1 MNNFPKGRRQMK
13 RILSIIL
20 SAIMIVS
27 CMTVVSARETGEK
40 NTYIVVLDAP
50 AVHSP
55 ERVTFYGADDG
66 VYREALIALQ
76 AEIKAQIS
84 GGASFFSLR
93 NRERTYT
100 YTDVL
105 NGFTV
110 NVDAKTAQQIKKID
124 GVKAVIKNE
133 TYSIIEP
140 VADESSSIV
149 ETDVNTSSIHAD
161 ISSGNM
167 MNTQA
172 AYDKGYNGKGTAI
185 AVLDTAILPEH
196 KYYSLADES
205 GVRYSKSDIET
216 VISEKGLNVSA
227 TAENAYY
234 SAKIPFAY
242 NYFEDSTDVSSAQN
256 HGAHVTGIAAGG
268 KVLINEKFYISGVAP
283 EAQILFFGVFDKAT
297 GMAPADIVL
306 SAMEDAVKFHADVI
320 NLSLGRPYR
329 SENADELE
337 LFAEVAK
344 NAENAGISVIYGAGN
359 WDKGDNIKTQDIDYS
374 TADNRSY
381 LTTTKVGSVQ
391 NEYVDFVYLEDNLN
405 NKYKCVSHGADTSFD
420 LTEIIDCG
428 SGRATDF
435 GAADI
440 SGKIAF
446 ITMPHKADSPEG
458 IGTYYSRAKNGGAT
472 GVVIAINTNNDL
484 AYGTIS
490 NAVIPVVTVTKA
502 TGRKISDN
510 GAKSLKFSNTKEILQ
525 SDDGCCVSDY
535 SAYGYADSL
544 DVSIDVA
551 APGGNILSATLYQ
564 NGYMYKSGTS
574 MATPHISGATALM
587 RQYVENEF
595 PEYTGADKVR
605 LIKKLLASTAK
616 TVYDS
621 NGVLASPRKVGS
633 GLINLESAMSTSVY
647 LTGINSDYSRVN
659 LGADIT
665 KDFTASFMVH
675 NLGNTSVTFDSA
687 NVELST
693 DDYCRIGNTTVFD
706 GLKKL
711 DATITGTTEVT
722 VPANGEASV
731 SINVTLSDEDIEYL
745 NVAMTNGFFVDGK
758 VTLSGEDNCDVG
770 IPFSGFYG
778 DWSKLPIM
786 NEKRF
791 LDFFAITGLSDDGFM
806 PPAQILKENS
816 QIVMPISDRVDST
829 IAQIPVAVF
838 ANPIRN
844 AFMTVKC
851 DGKTVVEDGFI
862 NKQEDLGYYLEDTI
876 LGDLSD
882 VSAITIELRLPYDTD
897 GKNKQSFTINVIKDN
912 TPPVISDIY
921 VSNKEDGD
929 YAYIAVSD
937 DYGVGV
943 ITMMGEYQD
952 AWYYSDAYIESTE
965 ATAEFSI
972 GELDDLH
979 YFVYDCA
986 FNMTGLL
993 PHIGIDVKDN
1003 IATYTNNTHKTIEGL
1018 CMIAVYE
1025 GKKMTDFKL
1034 LSENAVK
1041 IDGYDAIEF
1050 DLTQYQG
1057 KNYKLFFWKDLTNIV
1072 PICDVYSK

>member
-1 MNNFPKGRRQMK
+1 MK

-20 SAIMIVS
+20 SLAMIVS
-27 CMTVVSARETGEK
+27 CMTAVSARETVEK

-55 ERVTFYGADDG
+55 ERVTFYGTDDD

-76 AEIKAQIS
+76 AEIKAQIT

-105 NGFTV
+105 NGFTI
-110 NVDAKTAQQIKKID
+110 NVDARTAEEIKKID

-133 TYSIIEP
+133 TYAIIEP
-140 VADESSSIV
+140 VADGVAVEDLSVIKTDES
-149 ETDVNTSSIHAD
+149 TTSSPAD

-172 AYDKGYNGKGTAI
+172 AYDKGYSGKGTAI
-185 AVLDTAILPEH
+185 AVLDTAILPQH
-196 KYYSLADES
+196 TYYSLTDEA
-205 GVRYSKSDIET
+205 GVRYSKDDIKT

-227 TAENAYY
+227 TADNAYY

-242 NYFEDSTDVSSAQN
+242 NYFENSTDVSSAQN
-256 HGAHVTGIAAGG
+256 HGAHVAGIAAGG
-268 KVLINEKFYISGVAP
+268 KVLINEKYHISGVAP

-306 SAMEDAVKFHADVI
+306 AAMEDAVKFDADVI
-320 NLSLGRPYR
+320 NLSLGRQHR

-344 NAENAGISVIYGAGN
+344 NAENAGISVGN

-405 NKYKCVSHGADTSFD
+405 NKYKCVSHGADTGFD
-420 LTEIIDCG
+420 LTEVIDCG
-428 SGRATDF
+428 NGRAADF

-440 SGKIAF
+440 YGKIAF

-484 AYGTIS
+484 SYGAIS
-490 NAVIPVVTVTKA
+490 NAVIPVLTVTKA

-510 GAKSLKFSNTKEILQ
+510 RAESLKFTNSKEILK

-544 DVSIDVA
+544 DISIDVA
-551 APGGNILSATLYQ
+551 APGGNIFSATLYQ

-587 RQYVENEF
+587 RKYVEKEF
-595 PEYTGADKVR
+595 PEYTGAEKVR

-633 GLINLESAMSTSVY
+633 GLINLENAMSTDVY

-659 LGADIT
+659 LGADLT
-665 KDFTASFMVH
+665 KNFTVSFMVH
-675 NLGNTSVTFDSA
+675 NLGDTDVTFDSA
-687 NVELST
+687 EVELST
-693 DDYCRIGNTTVFD
+693 DNYCRIGDITVFD

-711 DATITGTTEVT
+711 DATIKGITEVT
-722 VPANGEASV
+722 VPANGETEV
-731 SINVTLSDEDIEYL
+731 SIDVTLSDEDIEYL
-745 NVAMTNGFFVDGK
+745 SVAMTNGFFVDGK
-758 VTLSGEDNCDVG
+758 VTLLGADNCDVG

-791 LDFFAITGLSDDGFM
+791 LDFFSITGLSDDGFM

-816 QIVMPISDRVDST
+816 QIVMPISDRVEST
-829 IAQIPVAVF
+829 VAQIPVAVF
-838 ANPIRN
+838 ANPVRN
-844 AFMTVKC
+844 AFMTVKF

-862 NKQEDLGYYLEDTI
+862 NKQHDLGYYLEDTV
-876 LGDLSD
+876 LQDLSD
-882 VSAITIELRLPYDTD
+882 VSVITVELRLPYDTE
-897 GKNKQSFTINVIKDN
+897 GKNKQTFTINVINDN

-921 VSNKEDGD
+921 VSNKTDGD
-929 YAYIAVSD
+929 YVYLAVSD
-937 DYGVGV
+937 DYGVGA
-943 ITMMGEYQD
+943 ITVMGEYQD
-952 AWYYSDAYIESTE
+952 EWYYSDAYIKNTE
-965 ATAEFSI
+965 ASAEFDI
-972 GELDDLH
+972 GVLNNLH

-986 FNMTGLL
+986 FNMTELL
-993 PHIGIDVKDN
+993 PHIGIEVKDSM
-1003 IATYTNNTHKTIEGL
+1003 ATYTNNTHKTLEGM

-1025 GKKMTDFKL
+1025 GGRMTDFKK

-1041 IDGYDAIEF
+1041 IDGYDTVEF
-1050 DLTQYQG
+1050 DLTEYDG
-1057 KNYKLFFWKDLTNIV
+1057 KSYKLFFWKDLTNIV
-1072 PICDVYSK
+1072 PICDAYSK

>member
-1 MNNFPKGRRQMK
+1 MK

-55 ERVTFYGADDG
+55 ERVTFYGADDSA
-66 VYREALIALQ
+66 YREALLELQ
-76 AEIKAQIS
+76 AEVRAQIT

-93 NRERTYT
+93 NREKTYT

-110 NVDAKTAQQIKKID
+110 NVDAKTAEQIKKID

-140 VADESSSIV
+140 VADESSSIA
-149 ETDVNTSSIHAD
+149 ETDGNTSSIHAD

-167 MNTQA
+167 MNTKS

-196 KYYSLADES
+196 NYYSLTDEG
-205 GVRYSKSDIET
+205 GVRYTKSDVET
-216 VISEKGLNVSA
+216 IISEKGLNVSA

-256 HGAHVTGIAAGG
+256 HGAHVAGIAAGG
-268 KVLINEKFYISGVAP
+268 NVLINEKFYISGVAP
-283 EAQILFFGVFDKAT
+283 DAQILFFGVFDKAT

-306 SAMEDAVKFHADVI
+306 AAMEDAVKFDADVI
-320 NLSLGRPYR
+320 NLSLGRQYR
-329 SENADELE
+329 SENADDLE
-337 LFAEVAK
+337 LFAEVAR
-344 NAENAGISVIYGAGN
+344 NAENAGVSVVYAAGN
-359 WDKGDNIKTQDIDYS
+359 WDKGNSIKTQEIDYS

-405 NKYKCVSHGADTSFD
+405 NKYKCVSHGAGTDFD

-435 GAADI
+435 GKVDV

-484 AYGTIS
+484 SYGIIS
-490 NAVIPVVTVTKA
+490 SALIPVITVTKA

-510 GAKSLKFSNTKEILQ
+510 RAESLKFTNSKEIIK

-544 DVSIDVA
+544 DISIDVA
-551 APGGNILSATLYQ
+551 APGGNILSATLNQ

-595 PEYTGADKVR
+595 PEYTGIGKVR

-633 GLINLESAMSTSVY
+633 GLINLENAMSTSVY
-647 LTGINSDYSRVN
+647 LTGVNSDYTRVN
-659 LGADIT
+659 LGADLT
-665 KDFTASFMVH
+665 KDFTVSFMVH
-675 NLGNTSVTFDSA
+675 NLGNTDVTFDTA
-687 NVELST
+687 DVELST
-693 DDYCRIGNTTVFD
+693 DDYCRIGDITVFD

-722 VPANGEASV
+722 VPANGETEV
-731 SINVTLSDEDIEYL
+731 SIDVTLSDEDIEYL
-745 NVAMTNGFFVDGK
+745 SVAMTNGFFVDGK

-791 LDFFAITGLSDDGFM
+791 LDFFSITGLSDDGFM

-816 QIVMPISDRVDST
+816 QIVMPISDRVDNS
-829 IAQIPVAVF
+829 ISQIPVAVF
-838 ANPIRN
+838 ANPVRN

-851 DGKTVVEDGFI
+851 DGKIVVEDGFI
-862 NKQEDLGYYLEDTI
+862 NKQHDLGYYLEDTV
-876 LGDLSD
+876 LQDLSD
-882 VSAITIELRLPYDTD
+882 VSAITVELRLPYDIE
-897 GKNKQSFTINVIKDN
+897 GKNKQTFTINVINDN

-921 VSNKEDGD
+921 VSNKTDGD
-929 YAYIAVSD
+929 YVYLSVSD
-937 DYGVGV
+937 DYGVGA
-943 ITMMGEYQD
+943 ITVMGEYQD
-952 AWYYSDAYIESTE
+952 EWYYRDAYIKDTE
-965 ATAEFSI
+965 AFAEFDI
-972 GELDDLH
+972 GELNNLH

-986 FNMTGLL
+986 FNMTELS
-993 PHIGIDVKDN
+993 PHIGIDVKEN
-1003 IATYTNNTHKTIEGL
+1003 IATYTNNTQRALEGM

-1025 GKKMTDFKL
+1025 DEKMTDFKK
-1034 LSENAVK
+1034 LSESAVK
-1041 IDGYDAIEF
+1041 IDGYDTVEF
-1050 DLTQYQG
+1050 DLTQYEG
-1057 KNYKLFFWKDLTNIV
+1057 KDYKLFFWKDLTNII
-1072 PICDVYSK
+1072 PICDAYSK